1 MGEVVV
7 VYDEHCPHSLWKLGR
22 VTELITGND
31 GQVGGAVVKV
41 TTNEKPIKLH
51 RPLSC
56 LYPLEVIPKPDTD
69 ANSPP
74 TTDGVMKASEL
85 NDSETRTRPV
95 REAAQKSRDQVH
107 KWMTEQSD
115 F

>member
-1 MGEVVV
+1 M
-7 VYDEHCPHSLWKLGR
+7 
-22 VTELITGND
+22 
-31 GQVGGAVVKV
+31 
-41 TTNEKPIKLH
+41 
-51 RPLSC
+51 
-56 LYPLEVIPKPDTD
+56 IPKPDTD

-74 TTDGVMKASEL
+74 ATDGVMKPNEL

-95 REAAQKSRDQVH
+95 REAARKSRDQVH